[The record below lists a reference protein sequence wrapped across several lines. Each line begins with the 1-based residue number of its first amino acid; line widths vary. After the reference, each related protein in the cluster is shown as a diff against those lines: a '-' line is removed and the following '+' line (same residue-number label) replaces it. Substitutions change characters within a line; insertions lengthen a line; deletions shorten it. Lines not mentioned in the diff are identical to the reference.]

1 MLSPIETAKP
11 APIDAISAQRSAYSI
26 TSCPTSVL
34 KNLLTNTAALH
45 EQLLVQRATLVFLSL
60 GLPLRSVG
68 VYSKPNSSYSDP
80 NELNN
85 ARICFFDQ
93 KQVAALRRARKTL
106 TSSWLARRNM
116 KIFGALFAW

>member
-45 EQLLVQRATLVFLSL
+45 EQLLVQRATLVFLSR
-60 GLPLRSVG
+60 GLPRHSVG
-68 VYSKPNSSYSDP
+68 KCIQSQILCIPIPMTWK
-80 NELNN
+80 N
-85 ARICFFDQ
+85 ARICFFDW
-93 KQVAALRRARKTL
+93 KRSLHR
-106 TSSWLARRNM
+106 
-116 KIFGALFAW
+116 GAHGKL

>member
-60 GLPLRSVG
+60 GLPLRPVG
-68 VYSKPNSSYSDP
+68 
-80 NELNN
+80 L
-85 ARICFFDQ
+85 I
-93 KQVAALRRARKTL
+93 
-106 TSSWLARRNM
+106 
-116 KIFGALFAW
+116 

>member
-34 KNLLTNTAALH
+34 KNPLTNTAALH

-80 NELNN
+80 NELEQCPYLFLRPEAGRYTE
-85 ARICFFDQ
+85 ARTENFD
-93 KQVAALRRARKTL
+93 
-106 TSSWLARRNM
+106 
-116 KIFGALFAW
+116 I